1 MSATFMPLIGAFV
14 WIGFL
19 LTIGVIIRAKVG
31 IFQKFLM
38 PASLIGGLIGFV
50 LMQFDLVGLPTS
62 QGFQTIPESTFA
74 LITFHLFAFNFI
86 GIGLTKSDKPVKSTT
101 LAKGAAWIAIML
113 SVVYSIQIIIGIGV
127 FAGWNLF
134 TDSATE
140 TINGLLLG
148 VGFTQGPGQAQAFA
162 TIWETGF
169 NIENAI
175 NIGFTFAA
183 SGFLVAGLVGVL
195 LARHLIL
202 CGWTECKDNVDLPK
216 DFKTGVLDP
225 SDHYPAAM
233 ETTHNAN
240 INTLGYHL
248 GVMFFLYGIAY
259 LFAIAIEAHTP
270 PIVGAIAFG
279 SLFMIALFVAMGYR
293 KIISLLKVD
302 YIIDNGMSKSITSA
316 GVDLLI
322 CAVFLGINLNAI
334 QSLLIPILLAIGIGA
349 VVTAFLCIYLGS
361 KLSEHGMERAMAL
374 FGYSTGTG
382 ANALLLLRIVDPKF
396 KSPVLIEI
404 GLVIVVQMITALPF
418 SILIPIAPSLGVL
431 NIVLI
436 MSAIAAVGLV
446 CIFIINTMQNKVK
459 L

>member
-1 MSATFMPLIGAFV
+1 MSATFMPFIGAFV

-19 LTIGVIIRAKVG
+19 LTIGVIVRAKVT

-62 QGFQTIPESTFA
+62 QGFQTIPESTFV

-86 GIGLTKSDKPVKSTT
+86 GIGLTKSDSPVKGKT

-113 SVVYSIQIIIGIGV
+113 SVVYSLQIIVGIGV
-127 FAGWNLF
+127 FAGWNFF

-162 TIWETGF
+162 TIWETGY
-169 NIENAI
+169 NVHNAI

-202 CGWTECKDNVDLPK
+202 CGWTECKDNANLPK
-216 DFKTGVLDP
+216 EFITGVLDP
-225 SDHYPAAM
+225 NDRCPAAM

-259 LFAIAIEAHTP
+259 LVALTIEANSP
-270 PIVGAIAFG
+270 PVVGALAFG
-279 SLFMIALFVAMGYR
+279 LLFMLALFVAMGYR
-293 KIISLLKVD
+293 KIISALKVD

-322 CAVFLGINLNAI
+322 CAVFLGIDLASI
-334 QSLLIPILLAIGIGA
+334 QSLVVPIVVAIGLGTM
-349 VVTAFLCIYLGS
+349 VTAFLCIYLGS
-361 KLSEHGMERAMAL
+361 KLTEHGMERAMAL

-396 KSPVLIEI
+396 KSPVIVEI
-404 GLVIVVQMITALPF
+404 GLVIVVQMLTALPF
-418 SILIPIAPSLGVL
+418 SICIPIAPSLGVF
-431 NIVLI
+431 NVVLI
-436 MSAIAAVGLV
+436 MIAIAVTGLAA
-446 CIFIINTMQNKVK
+446 IFIINSRQTKQRV
-459 L
+459 